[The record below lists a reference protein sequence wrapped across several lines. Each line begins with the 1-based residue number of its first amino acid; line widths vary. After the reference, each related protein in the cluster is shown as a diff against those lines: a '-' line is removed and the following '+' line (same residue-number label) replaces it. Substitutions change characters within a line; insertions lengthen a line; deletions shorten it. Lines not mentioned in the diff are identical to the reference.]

1 MKQTIQI
8 RSERNVARAVSAAA
22 SIATDIGFDQT
33 HVSAI
38 STAVS
43 EIARNIVKY
52 ADFGEVAI
60 RSTDDPQLGIEITA
74 RDRGPGIAD
83 IESALQDH
91 FSTSGTLGL
100 GLPGVRRLMDDLT
113 VESTP
118 GSGTTIKM
126 HMALKDSAQRAP
138 RIRKIGNTAPRLTNP
153 LRTKRGRKA
162 LLSPCEDD
170 EASNVLAGSFVR
182 SHEAET
188 VSGDLVVLRW
198 IGSHAMIVV
207 LDALGHGPGAARIA
221 AIAAEAATTVTEAD
235 VLVAINTIDNAL
247 RGTDGAAAAV
257 AITSGPDRSIDAASV
272 GNIRIRILGPSGLR
286 IPWTEGT
293 LGQQFRRPTVR
304 HHLLGNNTLVIY
316 SDGVTDR
323 FKDGDYSAA
332 GVDPP
337 DVAAQTI
344 VQRFGKDYDDSSCA
358 VVRFAR

>member
-8 RSERNVARAVSAAA
+8 RSERNVANAVTAAA

-100 GLPGVRRLMDDLT
+100 GLPGVRRLMDELT
-113 VESTP
+113 VDSTP
-118 GSGTTIKM
+118 GSGTTVKM
-126 HMALKDSAQRAP
+126 YMALKDSAQRVP
-138 RIRKIGNTAPRLTNP
+138 RVRKTETTTPRLTNP

-170 EASNVLAGSFVR
+170 GTSKVFAGSFVR

-221 AIAAEAATTVTEAD
+221 AIAAEAATTITEAD
-235 VLVAINTIDNAL
+235 VLVAINTIDEAL

-257 AITSGPDRSIDAASV
+257 AITNGQDRSIDAASV
-272 GNIRIRILGPSGLR
+272 GNIRIRILGPSGQR

-293 LGQQFRRPTVR
+293 LGQQFRRPTVQ
-304 HHLLGNNTLVIY
+304 HHLLGNDTLVIY

-323 FKDGDYSAA
+323 FKDADYPAA

-358 VVRFAR
+358 IVRFAR